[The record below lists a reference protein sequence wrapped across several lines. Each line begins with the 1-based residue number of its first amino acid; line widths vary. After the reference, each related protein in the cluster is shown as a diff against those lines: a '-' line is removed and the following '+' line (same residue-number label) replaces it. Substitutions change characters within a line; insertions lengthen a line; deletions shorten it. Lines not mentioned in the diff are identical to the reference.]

1 MARPKKFTE
10 EWARDAALKIPKLFE
25 GGRDVVQVLVD
36 LNISKSNYYELVE
49 QYDFFKKAHEE
60 GKRAS
65 EAYWLGICQFAASG
79 AKTKGK
85 NGEKGERYKGN
96 AYMLNKIMNN
106 KFGWY
111 DKKEEIKE
119 VVEKVTE
126 KGVDKKLLKKI
137 KDELDA

>member
-1 MARPKKFTE
+1 MARPVKYTQ
-10 EWARDAALKIPKLFE
+10 EWAEEAALKLPKLFE
-25 GGRDVVQVLVD
+25 GGKDVVQVYVALGV
-36 LNISKSNYYELVE
+36 SKQGYYDLVE
-49 QYDFFKKAHEE
+49 KYDCFKKAHEE

-79 AKTKGK
+79 AKTKDK
-85 NGEKGERYKGN
+85 DGEKGERYKGN

-119 VVEKVTE
+119 TTIERELVT
-126 KGVDKKLLKKI
+126 KADVDKARKKI
-137 KDELDA
+137 KE